1 MMRSV
6 SLKVSTVAAILALGS
21 VGLAHDALAKGGGG
35 GGGGSS
41 SFSVGGGH
49 VGGAMG
55 GGHFGGDHF
64 GGGRFDGGRVGRDG
78 RFAGNFH
85 DHGRRF
91 FFGGPFYGDLYG
103 DYGYYGSDCW
113 TTERVGPRWRRVW
126 VCD

>member
-6 SLKVSTVAAILALGS
+6 SLKVAAVAAILALGS
-21 VGLAHDALAKGGGG
+21 VGLAHDALARGGGG
-35 GGGGSS
+35 GGGG
-41 SFSVGGGH
+41 GGGL
-49 VGGAMG
+49 G
-55 GGHFGGDHF
+55 GGHFGGGHF
-64 GGGRFDGGRVGRDG
+64 AGGGHFNGGHLDHGG

-91 FFGGPFYGDLYG
+91 FGGPFFG

-113 TTERVGPRWRRVW
+113 TTERIGSRWRRVW